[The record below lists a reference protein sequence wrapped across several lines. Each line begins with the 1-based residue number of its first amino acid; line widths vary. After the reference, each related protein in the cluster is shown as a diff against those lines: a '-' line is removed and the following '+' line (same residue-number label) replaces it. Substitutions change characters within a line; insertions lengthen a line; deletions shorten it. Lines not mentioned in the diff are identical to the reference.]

1 LSELTH
7 LTADCA
13 IEDIQTTMER
23 DGACIIDDLISPASV
38 DVVLDELSDFMDLSA
53 LGRDDFTGR
62 RTERVGAL
70 IARSESVRPVVTNPV
85 VTAGARRFLGEY
97 CDRIQLHLTQTIR
110 ILPGQGYQALHRDRE
125 AWGRYL
131 PRSVEPQFNTIWAM
145 TDFTRENG
153 ATRVVPGSNHW
164 PYEQKAEADEFAF
177 AEMNKGSVL
186 LYNGS
191 VLHSGG
197 NNESNVER
205 IGLNITYCLGWL
217 RQEEN
222 QYLSC
227 PPDIAR
233 DLDPGLQELLGYTM
247 GNYALGY
254 YSRPDL
260 EGEGPRDVIPP
271 EFVLGRK
278 PRPESKF
285 MAFEEQ
291 A

>member
-1 LSELTH
+1 MTELTH
-7 LTADCA
+7 LPATCGA
-13 IEDIQTTMER
+13 EDIQTAMVR
-23 DGACIIDDLISPASV
+23 DGACIIDKLLDPADMDAVLADLEPY
-38 DVVLDELSDFMDLSA
+38 MDLSA

-62 RTERVGAL
+62 RTERTGAL
-70 IARSESVRPVVTNPV
+70 IARSEAVRPIVTNPTV
-85 VTAGARRFLGEY
+85 ITGARRFLGDY
-97 CDRIQLHLTQTIR
+97 ADRIQLHLTQTIR
-110 ILPGQGYQALHRDRE
+110 ILPGQGYQTLHRDRE

-153 ATRVVPGSNHW
+153 ATRLVPTSNHW
-164 PYEQKAEADEFAF
+164 PYEQKAEADQFAY
-177 AEMNKGSVL
+177 AEMEKGSVL
-186 LYNGS
+186 LYSGS

-197 NNESNVER
+197 NNESEVER
-205 IGLNITYCLGWL
+205 IGMNITYCLGWL

-227 PPDIAR
+227 PPEVAR
-233 DLDPGLQELLGYTM
+233 DLEPELQELLGYTM

-254 YSRPDL
+254 YSVPRPD
-260 EGEGPRDVIPP
+260 GEKFRDVMPP

-278 PRPESKF
+278 PRPDSKF
-285 MAFEEQ
+285 EGFES

>member
-1 LSELTH
+1 MTELTH
-7 LTADCA
+7 LPATCGV
-13 IEDIQTTMER
+13 EDIQTAMVR
-23 DGACIIDDLISPASV
+23 DGACIIDNLLDPAELDAVLADLKPY
-38 DVVLDELSDFMDLSA
+38 MDLSA

-62 RTERVGAL
+62 RTERTGAL
-70 IARSESVRPVVTNPV
+70 IARSEAVRPVVTNPTV
-85 VTAGARRFLGEY
+85 IAGARRFLGDY
-97 CDRIQLHLTQTIR
+97 ADRIQLHLTQTIR
-110 ILPGQGYQALHRDRE
+110 ILPGQGYQTLHRDRE

-153 ATRVVPGSNHW
+153 ATRLVPTSNHW
-164 PYEQKAEADEFAF
+164 PYEQKAESDQFAY
-177 AEMNKGSVL
+177 AEMEKGSVL
-186 LYNGS
+186 LYSGS

-197 NNESNVER
+197 NNESEMER
-205 IGLNITYCLGWL
+205 IGMNITYCLGWL

-227 PPDIAR
+227 PPEIAR
-233 DLDPGLQELLGYTM
+233 ELEPQLQELLGYTM

-254 YSRPDL
+254 YSEPRPD
-260 EGEGPRDVIPP
+260 GEKFRDVMPP

-278 PRPESKF
+278 PRPDSKF
-285 MAFEEQ
+285 EGFES